1 MTVHTPPPEGGRIVD
16 EPMSEALSRRYLAY
30 ALSTITNRALPD
42 VRERVDLYFQHEPRA
57 VDQLLSATTEHGN
70 VVVVDLREQD
80 PIWATNRFMVYAL
93 YPQCNL
99 SIHRMWGLKKQNTV
113 FAIGKSIFERTC
125 ATDVGELQHI
135 IVKKT
140 GGGSSPER
148 IQRFRSSG
156 SQGPAQASKFLNSDC
171 ESFWK
176 FPKLRYRV
184 AGIFLD

>member
-1 MTVHTPPPEGGRIVD
+1 MNMLTDIDYGD
-16 EPMSEALSRRYLAY
+16 AQKRY
-30 ALSTITNRALPD
+30 S
-42 VRERVDLYFQHEPRA
+42 
-57 VDQLLSATTEHGN
+57 
-70 VVVVDLREQD
+70 
-80 PIWATNRFMVYAL
+80 
-93 YPQCNL
+93 
-99 SIHRMWGLKKQNTV
+99 
-113 FAIGKSIFERTC
+113 
-125 ATDVGELQHI
+125 
-135 IVKKT
+135 VKKT